1 MVTNILILDEKVT
14 SRITD
19 CHGVSSEGAVI
30 DCIATSGPANV
41 HLATDSDAGVG
52 LDECNQSVAA
62 QREDNGRSGGSSD
75 SVNNTGGNNKGS
87 SVYRLFLEHLL
98 FNI

>member
-30 DCIATSGPANV
+30 ATSGPANV

-52 LDECNQSVAA
+52 LDECNQTGAA

-75 SVNNTGGNNKGS
+75 SVNNTGGNKGS
-87 SVYRLFLEHLL
+87 NAYRFFLGHLL
-98 FNI
+98 FNM